1 MSLPYPDIPFLEV
14 NESLNES
21 TDPEPLN
28 ELFKMSTVGKL
39 FLAGMAAWI
48 MGRSSKLKIRGSR
61 TQIDAVANALRS
73 SRRFQREIAKP
84 GATVQSVMEK
94 LKLKNA
100 SASRFKAILGVP
112 WPL

>member
-1 MSLPYPDIPFLEV
+1 MAPYKDIPFLEIDDTIS
-14 NESLNES
+14 ESRQ
-21 TDPEPLN
+21 PLN

-48 MGRSSKLKIRGSR
+48 MGKASRMKVRGSR
-61 TQIDAVANALRS
+61 REVDAIAGALRS
-73 SRRFQREIAKP
+73 SRRFQQEIGKP

-100 SASRFKAILGVP
+100 SGARFQSILGVP